1 MTGLPIDF
9 YFEFASPYGYFAS
22 ERIDAI
28 GARHGREV
36 RWHPIMLGAVFKLT
50 GAQPLMQTPLKGAY
64 MDHDVPRFARYL
76 GLPLTTPAQMP
87 VNSLAPSRAVYW
99 LDAVDTSKAKALA
112 AALYRAHW
120 AEGRDIGP
128 VDEVIRVAEPLG
140 INGEALRAGVAAPE
154 IKQQLKDAT
163 QAAIDRGVFGSPF
176 IFIDDQAFWGA
187 DRLDQ
192 IEAWLAR
199 GGW

>member
-1 MTGLPIDF
+1 MPEAIDF
-9 YFEFASPYGYFAS
+9 YFEFASPYGYFAG

-50 GAQPLMQTPLKGAY
+50 GSRPLMQTPLKGAY
-64 MDHDVPRFARYL
+64 MHHDLPRFARYL
-76 GLPLTTPAQMP
+76 GLPLTTPPVMP

-99 LDAVDTSKAKALA
+99 RAADDPAGAKALA
-112 AALYRAHW
+112 QALYRAHW
-120 AEGRDIGP
+120 GEGRDIGE
-128 VDEVIRVAEPLG
+128 VDEVVRVAGPLG
-140 INGEALRAGVAAPE
+140 IDGDALRDAIALPA
-154 IKQQLKDAT
+154 IKQRLKDAT
-163 QAAIDRGVFGSPF
+163 QAALERGVFGSPF
-176 IFIDDQAFWGA
+176 VFVDDQAFWGA

-192 IEAWLAR
+192 IDAWLAR